1 MTIPNGMFS
10 KKDLDVNSPLPK
22 VDKISFI
29 AKHPKAS
36 LIGITKSKLDSS
48 ILSSE
53 VDIVGYDS
61 LEWIAEGREMELPV
75 ILKKVIIL

>member
-1 MTIPNGMFS
+1 MNQLYRRSAVVLIAAKNMTIPNGMFS

-53 VDIVGYDS
+53 VDIVGYDM
-61 LEWIAEGREMELPV
+61 LRMDR
-75 ILKKVIIL
+75 